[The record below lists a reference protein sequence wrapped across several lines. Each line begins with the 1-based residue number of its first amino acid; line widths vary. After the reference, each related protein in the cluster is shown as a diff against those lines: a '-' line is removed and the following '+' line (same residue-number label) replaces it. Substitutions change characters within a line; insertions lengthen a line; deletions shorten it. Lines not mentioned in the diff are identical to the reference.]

1 MKKGLVYDFPTRLFH
16 WCFSGLFISA
26 FFIAKTIDSDSVVF
40 IFHMLLGINLGFLV
54 FLRFFWGLVGTQHAR
69 WSDLDLHP
77 RSLVSYLTGVVK
89 GDSQKWAGHNPASS
103 WAALL
108 MIFLALGLV
117 ATGLL
122 MTGGGYKEDLEDVHE
137 VLATSFAIVAFFHV
151 SGIVIHTLRF
161 KDGIGFSM
169 IHGKKEGVLV
179 DETLSSSRPF
189 SGLIFLVL
197 ALSFA
202 AWIFWRVDLQE
213 GTLNLWGLEL
223 NLGKPEY

>member
-26 FFIAKTIDSDSVVF
+26 FFIAKIIDSDSVVF

-54 FLRFFWGLVGTQHAR
+54 FLRFFWGLFGTQHAR

-77 RSLVSYLTGVVK
+77 RNLASYLKGVVK
-89 GDSQKWAGHNPASS
+89 GDSKKWAGHNPASS

-108 MIFLALGLV
+108 MIFFAVGLV
-117 ATGLL
+117 TTGLL
-122 MTGGGYKEDLEDVHE
+122 MTGGGYKEDLEDIHD
-137 VLATSFAIVAFFHV
+137 VLATSFAIVAFFHI

-169 IHGKKEGVLV
+169 VHGKKEGVLA

-189 SGLIFLVL
+189 SGLIFLAL

-213 GTLNLWGLEL
+213 GILNLWGLEL